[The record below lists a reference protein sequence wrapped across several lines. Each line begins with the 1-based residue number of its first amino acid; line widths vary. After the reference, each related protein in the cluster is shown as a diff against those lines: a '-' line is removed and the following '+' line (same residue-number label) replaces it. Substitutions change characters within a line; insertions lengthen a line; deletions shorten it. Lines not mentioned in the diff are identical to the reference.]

1 MAHNGRLW
9 AFDGK
14 DRMRRNGKGGLQGL
28 ANQWTIQSVNPSLSQ
43 VRGSWLKVLKASKF
57 SSTRGLWPDQAC
69 LPRWCPSGTCSRAGG
84 CSPTASA
91 APPQLR
97 HDLRFPLG
105 QSDDW
110 GTRSSVDGMVTFQH
124 YHSLPSKGTHIFGQE
139 NKVNSSP
146 YLRRLSEAW
155 LRPSIMVG
163 LAGIEWG

>member
-1 MAHNGRLW
+1 MTR
-9 AFDGK
+9 
-14 DRMRRNGKGGLQGL
+14 
-28 ANQWTIQSVNPSLSQ
+28 PSL
-43 VRGSWLKVLKASKF
+43 
-57 SSTRGLWPDQAC
+57 

-124 YHSLPSKGTHIFGQE
+124 YHSLPSKGTYIWSGKQSQWQPLPKKAE
-139 NKVNSSP
+139 
-146 YLRRLSEAW
+146 
-155 LRPSIMVG
+155 
-163 LAGIEWG
+163 